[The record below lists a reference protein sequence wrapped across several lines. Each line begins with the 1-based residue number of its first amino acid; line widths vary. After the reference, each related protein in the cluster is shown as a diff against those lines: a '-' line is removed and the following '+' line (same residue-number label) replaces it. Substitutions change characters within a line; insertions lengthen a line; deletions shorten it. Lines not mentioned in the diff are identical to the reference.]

1 MGHTARYL
9 AEKLWRKIA
18 LKEKRK
24 AEGLPEDYEE
34 PKPKK
39 VKPEVDEAL
48 AGQIKG
54 LKDKALRTLINQ
66 MQEGTEA
73 IYKDIYG
80 PQWEEGAGFEAAR
93 RAERQAEARRKKA
106 ALAESEWERRENE
119 TVPLSGTGV
128 YLDDFDP
135 RY

>member
-1 MGHTARYL
+1 M
-9 AEKLWRKIA
+9 A
-18 LKEKRK
+18 LREKRK

-34 PKPKK
+34 PEPPKK
-39 VKPEVDEAL
+39 KVAASAVVDDDVENF
-48 AGQIKG
+48 AGQIKEMR
-54 LKDKALRTLINQ
+54 DKALRVLIDQ

-80 PQWEEGAGFEAAR
+80 AEWEEGARVEAAR
-93 RAERQAEARRKKA
+93 TARRQAEAREKEK
-106 ALAESEWERRENE
+106 ALAESERRRKEREIVSF
-119 TVPLSGTGV
+119 TGTGV

>member
-1 MGHTARYL
+1 M
-9 AEKLWRKIA
+9 A

-39 VKPEVDEAL
+39 VKAEADENVED
-48 AGQIKG
+48 KV
-54 LKDKALRTLINQ
+54 KNMREKALRMLIDE
-66 MQEGTEA
+66 MQEGTDA
-73 IYKDIYG
+73 IYKDLYG
-80 PQWEEGAGFEAAR
+80 GNWKEGAEFEAAR
-93 RAERQAEARRKKA
+93 RIERQEEARKKKA
-106 ALAESEWERRENE
+106 ALAESARKRKENK
-119 TVPLSGTGV
+119 TISLTGTGV